1 MDGSSLLEQQQAFRG
16 GSKVQ
21 EAVQQCLLP
30 DEPVLKSQ
38 RKTEWA
44 AVQCIHAT
52 RNTVFK
58 SVEGNVLLK
67 QETWEI
73 WIMQETKCAFLPRLF
88 APVSF
93 WLFSH

>member
-38 RKTEWA
+38 RKT
-44 AVQCIHAT
+44 
-52 RNTVFK
+52 K
-58 SVEGNVLLK
+58 
-67 QETWEI
+67 
-73 WIMQETKCAFLPRLF
+73 
-88 APVSF
+88 
-93 WLFSH
+93 